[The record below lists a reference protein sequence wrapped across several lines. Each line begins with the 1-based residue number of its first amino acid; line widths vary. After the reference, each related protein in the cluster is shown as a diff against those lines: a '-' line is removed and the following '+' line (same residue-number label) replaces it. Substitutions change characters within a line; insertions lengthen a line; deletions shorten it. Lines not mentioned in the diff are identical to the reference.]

1 MVSTAS
7 CSSAIFNWFKGD
19 FGGHDGVIDFL
30 IEHLPQD
37 DRRKTWL
44 LEHQGTLRF
53 VYKPYDWG
61 LNSTSLH

>member
-1 MVSTAS
+1 
-7 CSSAIFNWFKGD
+7 
-19 FGGHDGVIDFL
+19 L

-37 DRRKTWL
+37 DQRKTWL
-44 LEHQGTLRF
+44 LEHRGRLRF